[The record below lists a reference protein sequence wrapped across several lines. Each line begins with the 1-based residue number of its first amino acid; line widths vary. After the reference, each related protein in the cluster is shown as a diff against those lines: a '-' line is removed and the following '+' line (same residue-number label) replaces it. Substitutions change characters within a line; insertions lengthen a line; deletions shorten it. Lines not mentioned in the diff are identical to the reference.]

1 MSWRTLVIS
10 SRCKLDLKLGY
21 MVIRSEDTK
30 RVLLDELS
38 VIIVENSAV
47 AITGCL
53 LNELAK
59 RKIKLI
65 LCDEKHNPFSEL
77 VPMYGSHDCSAKIKA
92 QLAWD
97 KEIKDE
103 VWTLIVYE
111 KIHKQAEHLESLGY
125 SESAEKLNGYLS
137 EIELCDK
144 TNREGHA
151 AKVYFNALFG
161 MPFSRGE
168 AGAVNAA
175 LNYGYSLV
183 LSAVNREVC
192 ACGYLT
198 QLGLFHDNMFN
209 EFNLSCDLME
219 PFRIAVDRFVRE
231 RNFCIFESEQKHEMC
246 RLFEQTLEI
255 DGNKQYLCN
264 AIRIYVRGVFDALNN
279 HDTALLRFYRFIDE
293 GK

>member
-1 MSWRTLVIS
+1 MSWRTLVVS

-38 VIIVENSAV
+38 VIVVENSSV

-53 LNELAK
+53 LNELTK

-65 LCDEKHNPFSEL
+65 FCDEKHNPISEL
-77 VPMYGSHDCSAKIKA
+77 VPLYGSHDCSARLKA

-97 KEIKDE
+97 KEIKNE

-111 KIHKQAEHLESLGY
+111 KIQKQAENLEHLGY
-125 SESAEKLNGYLS
+125 SESAGKLRGYLS
-137 EIELCDK
+137 QIEMFDK

-151 AKVYFNALFG
+151 AKVYFNTLFG
-161 MPFSRGE
+161 MAFSRSE
-168 AGAVNAA
+168 AGVVNAA
-175 LNYGYSLV
+175 LNYGYSLI
-183 LSAVNREVC
+183 LSAVNREIC

-198 QLGLFHDNMFN
+198 QLGLFHDNMYN

-219 PFRIAVDRFVRE
+219 PFRIVVDRFVKE
-231 RNFCIFESEQKHEMC
+231 RNFVIFESEQKHEMC

-255 DGNKQYLCN
+255 DGNRQYLCN
-264 AIRIYVRGVFDALNN
+264 AIRLYVRGVFDALNN
-279 HDTALLRFYRFIDE
+279 RDTALLRFYRFIE
-293 GK
+293 EEK